1 MVVHQRWQP
10 GYARC
15 VETSFK
21 FEKTV
26 LNLNQMNNKNIQLI
40 KQNIYIMQFIC
51 IMNAFINKLLE
62 KTIKKNYY
70 LNKNLIFKYLHDDIF
85 ILLKKILIN
94 NKCTF
99 IKKKNKN
106 NKKEIK
112 KNL

>member
-70 LNKNLIFKYLHDDIF
+70 LNKTLIFKSLHDDIF

-94 NKCTF
+94 KKFTFNKKKIKI
-99 IKKKNKN
+99 IKKK
-106 NKKEIK
+106 
-112 KNL
+112 